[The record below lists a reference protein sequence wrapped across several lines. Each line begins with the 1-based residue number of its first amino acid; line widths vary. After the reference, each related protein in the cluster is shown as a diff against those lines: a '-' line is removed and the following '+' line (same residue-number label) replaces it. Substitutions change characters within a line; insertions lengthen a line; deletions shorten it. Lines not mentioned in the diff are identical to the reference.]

1 MGAVTIKNNGQ
12 RLKLTAVKVH
22 EDGSD
27 ITAYSN
33 FVGGSAIS
41 LPLTI
46 TSDYTLYVEDGSK
59 TLTITQED
67 GTAYPVQRVEV
78 QTGLTQV
85 VSIVP
90 DFLTV
95 LADFEAIKGPVSG
108 ALKSGV
114 AIGSAG
120 ITLTVCTGTPEA
132 AVTAPVGSLALRTD
146 GSTSTTLY
154 VKTSGT
160 GNTGWTAK

>member
-22 EDGSD
+22 EDGTD
-27 ITAYSN
+27 ITAYSDE
-33 FVGGSAIS
+33 VGGTSIS

-46 TSDYTLYVEDGSK
+46 TADYTLYVEDGAK

-67 GTAYPVQRVEV
+67 GTAYPVVRVEV
-78 QTGLTQV
+78 QSEITQV
-85 VSIVP
+85 VNVVP
-90 DFLTV
+90 DFVTV

-108 ALKSGV
+108 SLKSGV
-114 AIGSAG
+114 AIGAG
-120 ITLTVCTGTPEA
+120 GVTLTVCTGTPEA
-132 AVTAPVGSLALRTD
+132 AVTAPVGSLALRDD
-146 GSTSTTLY
+146 GGATTTLY